1 MTKTN
6 WRRGCA
12 ALLTLTLLTATGWA
26 QLTTASAAPLKPG
39 RYIVRMSSDGATER
53 QVDKLESAGTD
64 VDARFSHVV
73 DGFASELTASQLRKL
88 QSDPNVEAV
97 TPDRRI
103 SVADV
108 RTRDTTSTRARLTAA
123 ATVPWGLDRIDQ
135 RATAGNGA
143 YRYDTTGKG
152 VTAFVVDSG
161 IRLTHNDFGG
171 RAVSGFDFVNGGAAT
186 DCEGHGTHVA
196 GTIGGSTYGVAKQ
209 VKLVSVRV
217 FDCNGDGY
225 LSDFIDAL
233 DWVVA
238 HKPSGPS
245 VVNFSGGGPAD
256 STVDQ
261 AVAATIKAGIPV
273 VVAAGNAPFGGS
285 AERACDVSPA
295 RQPAAITVAATN
307 SSDSQASYSNYGTCV
322 DLFAPGSSITSEGI
336 SSDTDTA
343 VLSGTSMASPHVAG
357 AVARVLQSHPKYTP
371 AQAAAA
377 MVNNATTH
385 VLNRSSGSPNRL
397 LFITTSAHSRYT
409 PGTVT
414 THRRA
419 QPGLARVATP
429 KQGSTRDKRV
439 SVRAR
444 WEAPQAG
451 GSVSSYQVKV
461 TDTRTG
467 RAKTVKR
474 WGHTRSVEVTGLK
487 RGHRYVVRVRAVSDA
502 GHGTW
507 SKPSKRVTAR

>member
-1 MTKTN
+1 VTKTN

-26 QLTTASAAPLKPG
+26 QLATASAAPLKPG

-73 DGFASELTASQLRKL
+73 DGFASELSASQLRKL
-88 QSDPNVEAV
+88 QSDPSVEAV

-103 SVADV
+103 SVADA
-108 RTRDTTSTRARLTAA
+108 RTRDTAAAGAGLTAA

-161 IRLTHNDFGG
+161 VRLTHHDFGG

-217 FDCNGDGY
+217 FDCEGNGEI
-225 LSDFIDAL
+225 SDFIDAL
-233 DWVVA
+233 DWVVE

-245 VVNFSGGGPAD
+245 VVNFSGAGPTDPTAD
-256 STVDQ
+256 A
-261 AVAATIKAGIPV
+261 AVAATVKAGIPV
-273 VVAAGNAPFGGS
+273 VVAAGNAEPEGVN
-285 AERACDVSPA
+285 ACGNSPA
-295 RQPAAITVAATN
+295 RAPSAITVGATD
-307 SSDSQASYSNYGTCV
+307 SSDRQAYFSDFGTCV
-322 DLFAPGSSITSEGI
+322 DLYAPGQDITSASN
-336 SSDTDTA
+336 SSSNTGSA
-343 VLSGTSMASPHVAG
+343 VLSGTSMAAPHVAG

-377 MVNNATTH
+377 MINNATAH
-385 VLNRSSGSPNRL
+385 VLNRGSGSPNRL
-397 LFITTSAHSRYT
+397 LFITTSAHSRYN

-419 QPGLARVATP
+419 QPGQARVATP

-444 WEAPQAG
+444 WKAPQAG
-451 GSVSSYQVKV
+451 GAVSSYEVKV
-461 TDTRTG
+461 TDTRTA

-474 WGHTRSVEVTGLK
+474 SGHTRSVEVTGLK
-487 RGHRYVVRVRAVSDA
+487 RGHHYVVRVRAVSDV
-502 GHGTW
+502 GHGSW